1 MLDRRIAVR
10 LQTTS
15 AISILTR
22 TTRTL
27 SATCSTRNVP
37 RAAAHE
43 AVAVDVG
50 VDVGAEEADEERGAT
65 DAESSGTSS
74 ESAPQVEEVAT
85 TMPALL

>member
-1 MLDRRIAVR
+1 M
-10 LQTTS
+10 
-15 AISILTR
+15 
-22 TTRTL
+22 
-27 SATCSTRNVP
+27 
-37 RAAAHE
+37 
-43 AVAVDVG
+43 G